1 MNFRRRDFLKTASIS
16 GLAVGLA
23 ASESLLSP
31 LTAANEPSQSQ
42 QTTRSGEMIY
52 RTLGSTNEKVSA
64 IGLGGHHIGRQK
76 DELES
81 IKIIRSAIDR
91 GINFM
96 DNSWD
101 YHNGGSEM
109 RMGKALQDGYRQKVF
124 LMTKIDGRTKAAA
137 AKQIDQSLQRLQ
149 TDHVDLMQF
158 HEVIRLEDP
167 DRIFAPGGAAEAMLE
182 AKKAG
187 KVRYIGFTGHKDPL
201 VHLRML
207 EVAAKNN
214 FHFDTVQM
222 PLNVMDAHFRSFE
235 RAVLPKLVQN
245 KIGVLGMKSM
255 GDQII
260 LKSNTVKPIE
270 CLHYAMNL
278 PTSTVITGIDS
289 MEILNQAFEA
299 ARTFQ
304 PMSQAQVA
312 MLLGKTAKVAA
323 TGQYELF
330 KTSNRFDSTAQ
341 NPTWLG

>member
-1 MNFRRRDFLKTASIS
+1 MDINRRDFLKTASIS
-16 GLAVGLA
+16 GLAAGLA
-23 ASESLLSP
+23 ASEGFLSP
-31 LTAANEPSQSQ
+31 LLAATPQ
-42 QTTRSGEMIY
+42 QTTRSGDMIY
-52 RTLGSTNEKVSA
+52 RTLGSTKEKVSV

-76 DELES
+76 DEQES

-96 DNSWD
+96 DNCWD
-101 YHNGGSEM
+101 YHNGGSEI

-124 LMTKIDGRTKAAA
+124 LMTKIDGRTKESAT
-137 AKQIDQSLQRLQ
+137 KQIDESLKRLQ
-149 TDHVDLMQF
+149 TDRVDLIQF

-167 DRIFAPGGAAEAMLE
+167 DRIFAKGGAAEAVLE
-182 AKKAG
+182 AQKAG

-207 EVAAKNN
+207 EIATQNN
-214 FHFDTVQM
+214 FRFDTVQL

-289 MEILNQAFEA
+289 MSILNQAFEA
-299 ARTFQ
+299 ARTFK
-304 PMSQAQVA
+304 PMSQEQTAA
-312 MLLGKTAKVAA
+312 LLAKTASVAA
-323 TGQYELF
+323 KGEYELF
-330 KTSNRFDSTAQ
+330 KTSDRFDGTAK
-341 NPTWLG
+341 NPQWLG